1 MTVGKTIALTTGIF
15 VNKVMSLHLNT
26 LPRFFIAF
34 LPRSKCLLFLCL
46 QSPSTL
52 ILEPKKVRSV
62 TVSTFSPSICH
73 EVMGSDGTGCSD
85 LIWLQLQAH
94 IWSVLGISSVPGRK
108 RFSRTHQ
115 TEARSS
121 PGTVYYTLTYFASS
135 SGTELPRASDL
146 PSSGPRRG
154 SDSTQNFLSILSP
167 TWGL

>member
-1 MTVGKTIALTTGIF
+1 MTTGKTIALTTGIF

-34 LPRSKCLLFLCL
+34 LPRSKCLLILSL
-46 QSPSTL
+46 QSPSTV